1 MQFGNVMSCLECE
14 RIKQETNKKKEYESF
29 LIKYN
34 KLINSSF
41 TLEAKQIDLMNTL
54 SQLVP
59 CIGCRTSV
67 ERFYKQLTTTT
78 TTATNQ
84 KEQVS
89 QVALDPFCINL
100 NGNLTVNK
108 SIMLNAKSFYE
119 LFYSNW

>member
-1 MQFGNVMSCLECE
+1 MQFENVMSCLECE
-14 RIKQETNKKKEYESF
+14 QIKQETNKKKEYESF
-29 LIKYN
+29 LNKYN

-67 ERFYKQLTTTT
+67 ERFYKQLTTK
-78 TTATNQ
+78 TNQ

-108 SIMLNAKSFYE
+108 SIMLNATSFYE

>member
-1 MQFGNVMSCLECE
+1 MQFENVMSCLECE
-14 RIKQETNKKKEYESF
+14 QIKQETNKKKEYESF

-78 TTATNQ
+78 TATNQ
-84 KEQVS
+84 TVS

-108 SIMLNAKSFYE
+108 SIMLNAISFYE